1 MRQKRFLHASSV
13 ESAILGL
20 IIFILVGAGIYIQ
33 LNGNEYATLG
43 ADEAPSAMPSP
54 VATPAVGEIIPLPSS
69 TSGGLTLVQTDK
81 VPAFS
86 QEEAMQIVHDLGI
99 PFAFGGDWEGLQVTV
114 SATYGIGTLGHPGPP
129 SMPWVGD
136 RYFPLPGTDVVLDHI
151 ENRPMWILDYGN
163 VRAGG
168 SQAEFRH
175 AVYAVD
181 EETRSV
187 LKIWFYD
194 VIESTIEI
202 PEAPSISSAPGG

>member
-1 MRQKRFLHASSV
+1 MRQKRFVHASWV

-20 IIFILVGAGIYIQ
+20 IILILVGVGIFIQ
-33 LNGNEYATLG
+33 LNGNGHAALG
-43 ADEAPSAMPSP
+43 ADTAPSAIPSP
-54 VATPAVGEIIPLPSS
+54 ATTPAVGEVIPLPSS
-69 TSGGLTLVQTDK
+69 TSGGLTLIRTDT

-86 QEEAMQIVHDLGI
+86 QQEAMQIVHDFGI
-99 PFAFGGDWEGLQVTV
+99 PFALGGDWEGLQVTV
-114 SATYGIGTLGHPGPP
+114 AAAYGLGTFGRPGGPGL
-129 SMPWVGD
+129 PWLGD
-136 RYFPLPGTDVVLDHI
+136 RYFPLKGTDVVLDHI

-168 SQAEFRH
+168 SRAVFRH

-194 VIESTIEI
+194 VIESTIEL
-202 PEAPSISSAPGG
+202 PEVPGN